1 MITLTFNFWW
11 IPVIIIVLFG
21 IIVFIRACADK
32 NDKFGFGAFYGFIV
46 LIGCILLAV
55 AIGGFTIW

>member
-11 IPVIIIVLFG
+11 IPIIIIVLFG
-21 IIVFIRACADK
+21 IIVFIKAYVNK
-32 NDKFGFGAFYGFIV
+32 NDRFGFGAFFGFIV

>member
-21 IIVFIRACADK
+21 IIVFIKAYVNK
-32 NDKFGFGAFYGFIV
+32 NDKFGFGAFFGLIV

>member
-21 IIVFIRACADK
+21 IIVFIRAYVNK
-32 NDKFGFGAFYGFIV
+32 NDRFGFGAFFGLIV
-46 LIGCILLAV
+46 LIVCILLAA